1 MMGSRVLEK
10 IMEEDGGICKDS
22 VRRLKKKKIM
32 IPQLMI
38 RVKIE
43 IEFEHLVQIEIE
55 WDGIWWRIKGFEHLI

>member
-55 WDGIWWRIKGFEHLI
+55 